1 VAAEHADAITSL
13 RTQGTAAV
21 NADDPRA
28 AIWRSAAATAGAA
41 IVTFGLDQPA
51 DVSGQYAAHRDG
63 GALELTMPAGHAHVV
78 LHAPGRH
85 MASNALAAAA
95 AAHAAHLPVTA
106 IVRGLEAFRPVRG
119 RLVTVTT
126 SAGVTVI
133 DDSYNANPDSVRA
146 AVDVL
151 AACPGPRWLVLGDMG
166 EVGEAGAV
174 FHAEVGAYARESGVE
189 RMLAVG
195 VLSRDAVRAFGAGA
209 EHFDSVDALARRIT
223 GEARAGITALVK
235 GSRFMRMER
244 VVAALTGEDRGGAH

>member
-1 VAAEHADAITSL
+1 
-13 RTQGTAAV
+13 
-21 NADDPRA
+21 
-28 AIWRSAAATAGAA
+28 
-41 IVTFGLDQPA
+41 
-51 DVSGQYAAHRDG
+51 
-63 GALELTMPAGHAHVV
+63 MPSGHAHIV

-95 AAHAAHLPVTA
+95 VAHAAHLPVTA

-126 SAGVTVI
+126 SADVTVI

-151 AACPGPRWLVLGDMG
+151 AARPRPRWLVLGDMG
-166 EVGEAGAV
+166 EVGEAGAA
-174 FHAEVGAYARESGVE
+174 FHAEIGTYARESGVE

-195 VLSRDAVRAFGAGA
+195 VLSRDAVHAFGAGA
-209 EHFDSVDALARRIT
+209 EHFESVDTLAQRVA
-223 GEARAGITALVK
+223 GDARAGVTVLVK

-244 VVAALTGEDRGGAH
+244 VVAALTGQDRGGAH